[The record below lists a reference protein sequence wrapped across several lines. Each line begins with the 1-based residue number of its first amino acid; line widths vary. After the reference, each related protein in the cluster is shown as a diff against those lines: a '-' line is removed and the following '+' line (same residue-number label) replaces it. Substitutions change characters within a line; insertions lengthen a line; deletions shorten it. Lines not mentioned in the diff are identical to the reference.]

1 MLSCN
6 RRIEIGSKKLFY
18 YFNNTK
24 SLYGVTL
31 VNDLKTNTS
40 AFFPSLI
47 IQIAEKLEVPALR
60 IMDVW
65 PNECVCIKTVC
76 TRIKVISLS

>member
-6 RRIEIGSKKLFY
+6 RKIEIGTKKIIY
-18 YFNNTK
+18 YYNNTK

-31 VNDLKTNTS
+31 VNDLKTNAS

-47 IQIAEKLEVPALR
+47 LRIAEKLEVPALR

-76 TRIKVISLS
+76 IK

>member
-1 MLSCN
+1 MLACN
-6 RRIEIGSKKLFY
+6 KKIEIGTKKIFY
-18 YFNNTK
+18 YYNNTK
-24 SLYGVTL
+24 SLFGITL
-31 VNDLKTNTS
+31 VNDLNTNTS

-65 PNECVCIKTVC
+65 PHKCVCIKTVC
-76 TRIKVISLS
+76 IK